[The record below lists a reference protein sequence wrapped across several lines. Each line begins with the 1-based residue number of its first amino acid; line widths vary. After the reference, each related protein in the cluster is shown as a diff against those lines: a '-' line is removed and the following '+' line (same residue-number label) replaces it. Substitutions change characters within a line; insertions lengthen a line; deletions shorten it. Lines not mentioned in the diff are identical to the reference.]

1 MMKINTKKFHFLT
14 SVAKLCLV
22 FLILSL
28 VPAIA
33 ISEDFKHPGQ
43 TNFNVKDRLAI
54 INLVNSYADD
64 YDHNNF
70 SEYLKLFSKDIKC
83 TVYTNDSDPVTIQG
97 DGFREFMLGL
107 RSSALKNN
115 VGPLHFI
122 SNLNIKEQT
131 SNSAIVETYVMYVP
145 LDTSRLNLP
154 EETLNN
160 TKITG
165 TARYI
170 FSVEKDLKEIWKIKS
185 YVIKYRQSVVEKTL
199 P

>member
-1 MMKINTKKFHFLT
+1 MMKINTKKFNHLI
-14 SVAKLCLV
+14 SVSKLCLV
-22 FLILSL
+22 FFIFTLIPTS
-28 VPAIA
+28 A
-33 ISEDFKHPGQ
+33 ISKNLNHPGQ
-43 TNFNVKDRLAI
+43 TDFNVKDRLAI
-54 INLVNSYADD
+54 INVINSYADD

-83 TVYTNDSDPVTIQG
+83 TVYTNESEPVIVEG
-97 DGFREFMLGL
+97 EEFRKFMKGL
-107 RSSALKNN
+107 RLSALENN

-122 SNLNIKEQT
+122 SNLNIQEQT
-131 SNSAIVETYVMYVP
+131 SRSAIAETYVMYVP
-145 LDTSRLNLP
+145 LDTSRLDLP

-170 FSVEKDLKEIWKIKS
+170 FSLEKDLKNIWKIKS
-185 YVIKYRQSVVEKTL
+185 YVIRYRQSVVEKTL

>member
-14 SVAKLCLV
+14 SVTKLCLV
-22 FLILSL
+22 FLILNL
-28 VPAIA
+28 VPFKALT
-33 ISEDFKHPGQ
+33 EDYNHPGQ

-70 SEYLKLFSKDIKC
+70 SDYLKLFSKDIKC
-83 TVYTNDSDPVTIQG
+83 TVYTNDSDPVIIQG
-97 DGFREFMLGL
+97 KDFGAFMLGL
-107 RSSALKNN
+107 RTSALENN

-131 SNSAIVETYVMYVP
+131 NNSAIVETYVMYVP

-170 FSVEKDLKEIWKIKS
+170 FSVEKGLKEIWRIKS

>member
-14 SVAKLCLV
+14 SAIKLCLV

-28 VPAIA
+28 VPVIA

-97 DGFREFMLGL
+97 DGFREFMFGL

>member
-14 SVAKLCLV
+14 SVTKLCLV
-22 FLILSL
+22 FLILNL
-28 VPAIA
+28 VSFKALT
-33 ISEDFKHPGQ
+33 EDYSHPGQ

-70 SEYLKLFSKDIKC
+70 SDYLKLFSKDIKC
-83 TVYTNDSDPVTIQG
+83 TVYTNDSDPVIIQG
-97 DGFREFMLGL
+97 KDFGAFMLGL
-107 RSSALKNN
+107 RASALENN

-131 SNSAIVETYVMYVP
+131 NNSAIVETYVMYVP

>member
-1 MMKINTKKFHFLT
+1 
-14 SVAKLCLV
+14 
-22 FLILSL
+22 
-28 VPAIA
+28 
-33 ISEDFKHPGQ
+33 
-43 TNFNVKDRLAI
+43 VKDRLAI
-54 INLVNSYADD
+54 INVINSYADD

-83 TVYTNDSDPVTIQG
+83 TVYTNESEPVIVQG
-97 DGFREFMLGL
+97 EEFRKFMKGL
-107 RSSALKNN
+107 RLSALENN

-122 SNLNIKEQT
+122 SNLNIQEQT
-131 SNSAIVETYVMYVP
+131 SRSAIAETYVMYVP
-145 LDTSRLNLP
+145 LDTSSLDLP

-170 FSVEKDLKEIWKIKS
+170 FSLEKDLKNIWKIKS
-185 YVIKYRQSVVEKTL
+185 YVIRYRQSVVEKTL

>member
-1 MMKINTKKFHFLT
+1 MKINTKKFHFLT
-14 SVAKLCLV
+14 SAIKLCLV

-28 VPAIA
+28 VPVIA

-97 DGFREFMLGL
+97 DGFREFMFGL

-145 LDTSRLNLP
+145 LDTSKLNLP